1 MKFHLINPEP
11 DRQISDILL
20 KIHLSMNG
28 IVLDQMT
35 KSGIIYKKNF
45 GVSIPRL
52 KEISKLYIPN
62 HDLAQRL
69 WNLQTRETMIL
80 ATLLQPIDKFTPEIA
95 QNWVESF
102 NQVEIVE
109 QACMNLFC
117 KLPDANFLCLK
128 WTQSDKIWIKIT
140 GFLLAARLVAKLNRT
155 EMEAIIDKALQSS
168 EADNFHLYKTIAVC
182 LSCFCQ
188 KNKEIA
194 TYILKEINVF
204 HTSTSIGQQYILNE
218 VKQEILFLNIL

>member
-1 MKFHLINPEP
+1 MKFHMINIEL
-11 DRQISDILL
+11 DRQISDIRL
-20 KIHLSMNG
+20 KILLSMNG
-28 IVLDQMT
+28 KVSDQMT

-69 WNLQTRETMIL
+69 WNLQIRETMIL

-109 QACMNLFC
+109 QTCMNLFC
-117 KLPDANFLCLK
+117 KLPFANSLCLTWIK
-128 WTQSDKIWIKIT
+128 SKKIWIQIT
-140 GFLLAARLVAKLNRT
+140 GFMLAARLVLQLNQP
-155 EMEAIIDKALQSS
+155 EMKAIID
-168 EADNFHLYKTIAVC
+168 
-182 LSCFCQ
+182 
-188 KNKEIA
+188 
-194 TYILKEINVF
+194 
-204 HTSTSIGQQYILNE
+204 
-218 VKQEILFLNIL
+218 

>member
-1 MKFHLINPEP
+1 MINPEL
-11 DRQISDILL
+11 DRQISDIRL

-28 IVLDQMT
+28 KVSDQMT

-52 KEISKLYIPN
+52 KEISKSYIPN
-62 HDLAQRL
+62 HDLVQRL
-69 WNLQTRETMIL
+69 WNLQIRETMIL

-117 KLPDANFLCLK
+117 KLPFANSLCLTWIK
-128 WTQSDKIWIKIT
+128 SKKIWIQIT
-140 GFLLAARLVAKLNRT
+140 GFMLAARLVLQLNQP
-155 EMEAIIDKALQSS
+155 EMKAIIDKAYLSS
-168 EADNFHLYKTIAVC
+168 KTDNFHLYKAIAVC

-194 TYILKEINVF
+194 TYILEEINVF

-218 VKQEILFLNIL
+218 VKEEILFLNIL